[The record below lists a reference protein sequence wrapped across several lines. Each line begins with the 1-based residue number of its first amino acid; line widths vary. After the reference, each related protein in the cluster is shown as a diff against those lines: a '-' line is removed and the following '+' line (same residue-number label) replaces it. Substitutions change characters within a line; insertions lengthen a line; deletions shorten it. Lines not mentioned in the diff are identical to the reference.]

1 MRFRY
6 LVPVVSSFVI
16 LLFAISHG
24 GRVTLGSAGVQ
35 AHALRSGGLGQM
47 AGRAVSLTTQP
58 SKQGVVDHPPQRRL
72 SSEQENGLLLLL
84 GIFLLLT
91 FSAARLWSSKSGGE
105 PTK

>member
-6 LVPVVSSFVI
+6 LVPAVSCFII
-16 LLFAISHG
+16 LFFAIGHS
-24 GRVTLGSAGVQ
+24 GRMTLGSASVQ
-35 AHALRSGGLGQM
+35 ARVLRGGGLGQM
-47 AGRAVSLTTQP
+47 AGRVVSLGAQP
-58 SKQGVVDHPPQRRL
+58 SKQSVADHPPQRRP

-84 GIFLLLT
+84 GIVLLLT

>member
-6 LVPVVSSFVI
+6 LVPAVSYFVV
-16 LLFAISHG
+16 LLFAISHSG
-24 GRVTLGSAGVQ
+24 QVTLASTSAQ
-35 AHALRSGGLGQM
+35 ARALRGSGLGQM
-47 AGRAVSLTTQP
+47 AGQAVSLATQP
-58 SKQGVVDHPPQRRL
+58 PKQGAVDHPPQRRL